1 MSVPFKFELNMEN
14 PELTYEQAL
23 ELMLKNK
30 EKDKKTVKKNKKSVV
45 EVVHQP
51 LRVRRPVILCTFEDV
66 SDEILVVP
74 GKSSSVKKLY
84 EDFVMGRLDPSQIG
98 GEPVYDK
105 PDSNDVD
112 PFNTFGLSLEQVD
125 ALRQENERTIAQERK
140 KGNRKTVANA
150 STGTKQDEPQAPP
163 SGSEPGSE

>member
-1 MSVPFKFELNMEN
+1 MEN

-23 ELMLKNK
+23 ELMIKNK
-30 EKDKKTVKKNKKSVV
+30 KKSKTDKSNKKNKDRFVDRVQNAEK
-45 EVVHQP
+45 
-51 LRVRRPVILCTFEDV
+51 LNIRVRRPVVLSTFEEV

-84 EDFVMGRLDPSQIG
+84 EDFVMGRLDASQIG
-98 GEPVYDK
+98 GDPMYDK
-105 PDSNDVD
+105 PDSTEVD

-150 STGTKQDEPQAPP
+150 STGTKLDEPQAPP